1 MKKIMLYSEL
11 TKEELIKKCEN
22 QKLNIKQLENSLKIA
37 NSRINVLQTITSEMN
52 IYDKLNVC
60 MQETLSYME
69 EVEELKKQTNK

>member
-37 NSRINVLQTITSEMN
+37 NSRINILQTITSEMN